1 MNSLARTVLLVC
13 SALCLLI
20 IVVPLLSL
28 FLGTSPAAV
37 WSTLLDGEVVSA
49 ISLTFSCALA
59 ATLLGVLLGTPL
71 AYLLSR
77 YEFPA
82 RHFIQGLV
90 DLPLVIPH
98 PVAGIALLLT
108 FSALGSEGT
117 PVGHWTGIVIA
128 MFFVASPLLINPL
141 QEGFRSIP
149 VEMEWTAR
157 TLGLGPAR
165 TFFRVS
171 LPMVRNNLLAGALM
185 MWARSISEFGAIVIL
200 VYNPKVVSVL
210 IYDRF
215 TSHGLAAALP
225 VAAILVGVSIVVF
238 VCLRAVQ
245 RRSRWIAGSSWF

>member
-1 MNSLARTVLLVC
+1 MNSLAKTVLLIC
-13 SALCLLI
+13 SALGLLI

-28 FLGTSPAAV
+28 VLGTSPTAV
-37 WSTLLDGEVVSA
+37 WSALLDGEVGSA
-49 ISLTFSCALA
+49 LSLTFFCALA

-71 AYLLSR
+71 AYLLGR
-77 YEFPA
+77 HQFPG

-108 FSALGSEGT
+108 FSALGSQGT
-117 PVGHWTGIVIA
+117 PVGHWTGTVIA
-128 MFFVASPLLINPL
+128 MFFVA
-141 QEGFRSIP
+141 

-171 LPMVRNNLLAGALM
+171 LPLVRNNLLAGALM
-185 MWARSISEFGAIVIL
+185 MWARSISEFGAIVVL

-215 TSHGLAAALP
+215 TSHGLAGALP
-225 VAAILVGVSIVVF
+225 VAVILVAVSLIVF
-238 VCLRAVQ
+238 VCLRSVQ
-245 RRSRWIAGSSWF
+245 RRSRWIAGSSWL

>member
-1 MNSLARTVLLVC
+1 MNSVARTVLLLC

-20 IVVPLLSL
+20 FVVPLLSL
-28 FLGTSPAAV
+28 LLSTSPAAV
-37 WSTLLDGEVVSA
+37 WRTLLDAEVVSA
-49 ISLTFSCALA
+49 IGLTFFCALL
-59 ATLLGVLLGTPL
+59 ATLLGILLGTPL

-82 RHFIQGLV
+82 RHFLQGLV

-108 FSALGSEGT
+108 LSTLGSEGS

-128 MFFVASPLLINPL
+128 MFFVASPLLINSL
-141 QEGFRSIP
+141 QEGFRSVP

-171 LPMVRNNLLAGALM
+171 IPLVRSSLLAGALM

-215 TSHGLAAALP
+215 TSHGLTGVLP
-225 VAAILVGVSIVVF
+225 VAAILVGVSILVF
-238 VCLRAVQ
+238 LCLRVVQ
-245 RRSRWIAGSSWF
+245 RRSRWIAGSSWL

>member
-37 WSTLLDGEVVSA
+37 WRTLLDAEVVSA
-49 ISLTFSCALA
+49 ISLTFSCALL
-59 ATLLGVLLGTPL
+59 ATLLGIVLGTPL

-82 RHFIQGLV
+82 RDFMKALV

-157 TLGLGPAR
+157 TLGLGPTR

-171 LPMVRNNLLAGALM
+171 LPLVRNHLLAGALM
-185 MWARSISEFGAIVIL
+185 MWARSLSEFGAIVIL

-215 TSHGLAAALP
+215 TSHGLEAALP
-225 VAAILVGVSIVVF
+225 VAAILVVVSIIVF
-238 VCLRAVQ
+238 LCLRAVQ
-245 RRSRWIAGSSWF
+245 DRSRWIAGSSWL

>member
-37 WSTLLDGEVVSA
+37 WRTLLDAEVVSA
-49 ISLTFSCALA
+49 ISLTFSCALL
-59 ATLLGVLLGTPL
+59 ATLLGIVLGTPL

-82 RHFIQGLV
+82 RDFMKALV

-108 FSALGSEGT
+108 FSA
-117 PVGHWTGIVIA
+117 
-128 MFFVASPLLINPL
+128 LINPL

-157 TLGLGPAR
+157 TLGLGPTG

-185 MWARSISEFGAIVIL
+185 MWARSLSEFGAIVIL

-215 TSHGLAAALP
+215 TSHGLEAALP
-225 VAAILVGVSIVVF
+225 VAAILVVVRIIVF
-238 VCLRAVQ
+238 LCLRAVQ
-245 RRSRWIAGSSWF
+245 DRSRWIAGSSWL

>member
-37 WSTLLDGEVVSA
+37 WRTLLDAEVVSA
-49 ISLTFSCALA
+49 ISLTFSCALL
-59 ATLLGVLLGTPL
+59 ATLLGIVLGTPL

-77 YEFPA
+77 YQFPGRDFMKA
-82 RHFIQGLV
+82 LV

-108 FSALGSEGT
+108 LSALGSEGT

-157 TLGLGPAR
+157 TLGLGPTR

-171 LPMVRNNLLAGALM
+171 LPLVRNHLLAGALM
-185 MWARSISEFGAIVIL
+185 MWARSLSEFGAIVIL

-215 TSHGLAAALP
+215 TSHGLEAALP
-225 VAAILVGVSIVVF
+225 VAAILVVVSIIVF
-238 VCLRAVQ
+238 LCLRAVQ
-245 RRSRWIAGSSWF
+245 DRSRWIAGSSWL